1 MKNNN
6 DIKKDEF
13 QKFCI
18 DEFNKCVERIRR
30 RMQKDEF
37 RVGTAFN
44 YLRARYQKHDTI
56 KQVFNDEAYSS
67 ELEWSPYRII
77 GKLVNDHIDYDYDLI
92 CGDIRFN
99 IVNKD
104 EILKRIDE
112 FNEKQEKDE
121 EAKKRT
127 EYEMY
132 LKLKKKY
139 EKNVEKKA

>member
-1 MKNNN
+1 MKTKKTKLDMKKEKFQNFC
-6 DIKKDEF
+6 KDEF
-13 QKFCI
+13 
-18 DEFNKCVERIRR
+18 DKCVERIRK

-37 RVGTAFN
+37 RVGTAFT
-44 YLRARYQKHDTI
+44 YLTTCFQKNDTM
-56 KQVFNDEAYSS
+56 KQVFNYDAYRS

-77 GKLVNDHIDYDYDLI
+77 GKLVNDYIDYDYDPI

-112 FNEKQEKDE
+112 FNEKEKKYKE
-121 EAKKRT
+121 Q
-127 EYEMY
+127 EYETY

-139 EKNVEKKA
+139 EKG